1 MKWVFG
7 ILAALSALFFFGA
20 WQANRHKQA
29 ADDEEAV
36 AILVILG
43 AVCAGL
49 DGAIFTVAT
58 ILHVWFH

>member
-7 ILAALSALFFFGA
+7 ILAALSALCFFGA
-20 WQANRHKQA
+20 WHTNRHKQA

-36 AILVILG
+36 AILVIIG
-43 AVCAGL
+43 AVCLGL

-58 ILHVWFH
+58 LVRIWTH